1 MIRSEEEG
9 FGKTLDRGLE
19 IFETMRAKGRI
30 SGADAFRLYDTYG
43 FPIDLTRLMAAEKGI
58 EVDEAG
64 FEARMAAQQTR
75 SRKAGKHVFASQE
88 ARQPLPQNH
97 SEFVGYETLTAH
109 SRVVAYQ
116 PVRDGLLDLYLDI
129 TPFYA
134 ESGGQVGDRG
144 TLTGDGTRF
153 DVATTFKDGEAI
165 VHRGRL
171 CDGPAEALMGLRVM
185 ASVDAETRL
194 NTARNHTATK
204 PA

>member
-1 MIRSEEEG
+1 
-9 FGKTLDRGLE
+9 
-19 IFETMRAKGRI
+19 
-30 SGADAFRLYDTYG
+30 
-43 FPIDLTRLMAAEKGI
+43 MAAEKGI

-64 FEARMAAQQTR
+64 FEAAHGRTADAVSQSGQACVCIARSATTPAA
-75 SRKAGKHVFASQE
+75 K
-88 ARQPLPQNH
+88 H

-116 PVRDGLLDLYLDI
+116 PARDGLLDLYLDI

-171 CDGPAEALMGLRVM
+171 CDGPSRSPHGP
-185 ASVDAETRL
+185 
-194 NTARNHTATK
+194 ARDGIRRCRNRA
-204 PA
+204 